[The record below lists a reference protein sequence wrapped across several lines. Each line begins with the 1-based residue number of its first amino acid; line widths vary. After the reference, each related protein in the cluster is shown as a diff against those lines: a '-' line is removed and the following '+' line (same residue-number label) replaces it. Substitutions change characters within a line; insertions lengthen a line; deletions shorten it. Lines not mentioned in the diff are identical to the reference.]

1 MRRALGFCIR
11 KDVGRILTRQIKRAN
26 GEMGIGLQVS
36 ETDKQNLQLLLDA
49 HGKLVEMIAAPS
61 IMVESK
67 E

>member
-1 MRRALGFCIR
+1 
-11 KDVGRILTRQIKRAN
+11 
-26 GEMGIGLQVS
+26 MGIGLQVS